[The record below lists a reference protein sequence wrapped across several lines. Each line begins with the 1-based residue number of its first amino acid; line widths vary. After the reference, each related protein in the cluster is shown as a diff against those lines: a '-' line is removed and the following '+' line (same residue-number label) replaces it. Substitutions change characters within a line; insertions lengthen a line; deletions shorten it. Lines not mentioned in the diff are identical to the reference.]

1 MSGALPGKYKCQK
14 WNNKERNCVCN
25 MFFYRPFCSYH
36 NLCNVLLK
44 TQFCSVLGKGA
55 TGAVFQGVN
64 KHNGETVAVIVIII
78 VVVVVVVVV
87 VMGEQGLCRAEKML
101 R

>member
-1 MSGALPGKYKCQK
+1 MQS
-14 WNNKERNCVCN
+14 
-25 MFFYRPFCSYH
+25 S
-36 NLCNVLLK
+36 LK

-64 KHNGETVAVIVIII
+64 KHNGETVAVIVMII

-87 VMGEQGLCRAEKML
+87 VMGEHCSLNKDYAQQRKCCGEPEPQN
-101 R
+101 

>member
-1 MSGALPGKYKCQK
+1 MHYEVNTSVK
-14 WNNKERNCVCN
+14 NRTTRNEIVLATC
-25 MFFYRPFCSYH
+25 FFLPFCSYH
-36 NLCNVLLK
+36 NLCNVIIK
-44 TQFCSVLGKGA
+44 QKYCSVLGKGA

-64 KHNGETVAVIVIII
+64 KHNGETVAVIAIIII
-78 VVVVVVVVV
+78 VVFVIVVVV

>member
-78 VVVVVVVVV
+78 NFVVL
-87 VMGEQGLCRAEKML
+87 VMGEQGLCKAEKML

>member
-1 MSGALPGKYKCQK
+1 M
-14 WNNKERNCVCN
+14 
-25 MFFYRPFCSYH
+25 
-36 NLCNVLLK
+36 
-44 TQFCSVLGKGA
+44 LGKGA

-78 VVVVVVVVV
+78 VVVVVVV
-87 VMGEQGLCRAEKML
+87 MGEQGLCRAEKML

>member
-78 VVVVVVVVV
+78 VVAVV
-87 VMGEQGLCRAEKML
+87 VMGEQGLCKAEKML

>member
-1 MSGALPGKYKCQK
+1 M
-14 WNNKERNCVCN
+14 
-25 MFFYRPFCSYH
+25 
-36 NLCNVLLK
+36 
-44 TQFCSVLGKGA
+44 LGKGA

-78 VVVVVVVVV
+78 IVVVVVI
-87 VMGEQGLCRAEKML
+87 MGEQGLCTAEKML

>member
-1 MSGALPGKYKCQK
+1 MQ
-14 WNNKERNCVCN
+14 
-25 MFFYRPFCSYH
+25 CS
-36 NLCNVLLK
+36 LK

-78 VVVVVVVVV
+78 VIVVVVVVLLSWVNKDYPQQRKCC
-87 VMGEQGLCRAEKML
+87 GEPEPQKLI
-101 R
+101 